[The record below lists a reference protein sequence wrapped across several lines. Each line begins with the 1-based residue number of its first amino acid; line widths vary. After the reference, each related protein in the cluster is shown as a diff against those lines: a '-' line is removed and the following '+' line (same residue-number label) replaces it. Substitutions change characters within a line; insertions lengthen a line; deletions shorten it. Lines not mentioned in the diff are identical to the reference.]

1 MDAVVANWDNYR
13 VIVGH
18 IDADN
23 KLVSEEFYPD
33 KDAGEDFI
41 LPSIPDT
48 FPSITTLLWPME
60 DLLIRSFSLPL
71 PSLRLLD
78 AQVLGQELED
88 LSGVEAGEW
97 WLAWQ
102 AKKEEEQV
110 VGVVFAL
117 PQAMKSALS
126 SHRLGYCK
134 YFWPDGWARLTALLP
149 DHEAEVVAVLDAD
162 EQGLFL
168 GVFNRGAWSGMRR
181 LNFVSSRS
189 MEDIANDIHLSLTAM
204 EYTPDLP
211 ARGRLNEAL
220 LELLGKRITWQG
232 TTLPSLPSRLESN
245 IRAVHELPGAVSGP
259 NFRHSSWAAKAD
271 WVLQALP
278 WRRAAAL
285 VALVVT
291 FSFFSDVYTLSAL
304 HGRMASGQRKVEEL
318 FHQALPKEKVIID
331 PIAQLRNAAGTS
343 GNKVQS
349 WYYLKQL
356 EAVAKLKNRFGGLA
370 LREVNLVDGGMVLDG
385 NIENFALVNKVR
397 DELSKLVHGKVTV
410 VDTELEKESK
420 HVRFRLKWS

>member
-1 MDAVVANWDNYR
+1 MDAVVANWDGDG
-13 VIVGH
+13 VSIGH

-23 KLVSEEFYPD
+23 KLASEKFYPD

-41 LPSIPDT
+41 LPSVPGT

-60 DLLIRSFSLPL
+60 DLVIRTFSLPL
-71 PSLRLLD
+71 PNLRLLD

-88 LSGVEAGEW
+88 LSGVEASEW

-102 AKKEEEQV
+102 AKKVDEQV
-110 VGVVFAL
+110 VGVMFAL
-117 PQAMKSALS
+117 PLAMKAALS

-149 DHEAEVVAVLDAD
+149 DQEAEVAAVLDAD

-181 LNFVSSRS
+181 LNFVPSRS
-189 MEDIANDIHLSLTAM
+189 MEDIANDIYLSLTAM
-204 EYTPDLP
+204 GYTPDLP
-211 ARGRLNEAL
+211 VRGRLNEAL
-220 LELLGKRITWQG
+220 LELLGERITWQG
-232 TTLPSLPSRLESN
+232 TSLPSLPSRLESN
-245 IRAVHELPGAVSGP
+245 IRAAHELPGTASGP

-278 WRRAAAL
+278 WRRTAVLA
-285 VALVVT
+285 ALVVT

-304 HGRMASGQRKVEEL
+304 HGRMASEQRKVEEL

-331 PIAQLRNAAGTS
+331 PIAQLRNAAGSS
-343 GNKVQS
+343 GTKVQS

-356 EAVAKLKNRFGGLA
+356 EAVTKLKNKFHGLA
-370 LREVNLVDGGMVLDG
+370 LHEVNLVDGGMVLDG
-385 NIENFALVNKVR
+385 EIENFALVNKAR
-397 DELSKLVHGKVTV
+397 DELSKLVKKKVTV
-410 VDTELEKESK
+410 VDTELEKESR